1 MWTWTGTWTGTLI
14 RKLIA
19 SSLQNLDVNQNNRI
33 IASKLRVLM
42 YDRFIA

>member
-1 MWTWTGTWTGTLI
+1 MWTWTGTLI

-19 SSLQNLDVNQNNRI
+19 SSLQNLNVNQNNRF

-42 YDRFIA
+42 YDRFVA